1 MFHGLS
7 FSEGLR
13 DDLSHQESSTGT
25 GEGLCLS
32 DVAIEWSRP
41 GKWQVGKE
49 LNEVEVEQG
58 SEIPALCRKQ
68 TGRLHGVLSAAE
80 RLVLQ
85 PCCSAPNVL
94 LGLDV

>member
-25 GEGLCLS
+25 GEGLCRS
-32 DVAIEWSRP
+32 DVAIEWSGP
-41 GKWQVGKE
+41 E

-58 SEIPALCRKQ
+58 LEIPVLCRKQ